1 MTDADDPR
9 PDDSTR
15 TTPATDAVS
24 EDALPTSPPRSIRKI
39 VMRIVFVVGALV
51 LSFWV
56 LARTFDD
63 LDLAEIRSAVAS
75 LNDAELLSLGSMWL
89 LWIGAQGLLTAS
101 LVPGLAVRHG
111 VVAFLGPAS
120 ITSVVP
126 GPSDLPIRYQM
137 LTSWG
142 RTTGEATL
150 AVAAGGIFS
159 IGVKLALPVIAALGL
174 VISDAPISGTLRTVV
189 VICLLVGLG
198 VAVLSVVLGSEKR
211 TEQAGRLIEP
221 IWARVLRML
230 RKPEPADL
238 TARMVAAR
246 ADAVGTLHDRW
257 LVASW
262 ATMLTAA
269 TKFAL
274 LLMTLRFIGVDDDVL
289 PWTQVFVVFALVQGL
304 TVFPITAGDAGV
316 SEIAYIGM
324 LTAAAG
330 QEWVNQIT
338 AAILIF
344 RILTWLLI
352 IPVGLAVLGFWR
364 HQLRRNPPDVASRA
378 DGSPTTSPRRL
389 HVRTRTA
396 SRPDPPP
403 DP

>member
-1 MTDADDPR
+1 MF
-9 PDDSTR
+9 
-15 TTPATDAVS
+15 
-24 EDALPTSPPRSIRKI
+24 
-39 VMRIVFVVGALV
+39 RIFFVVGALA
-51 LSFWV
+51 LSFWI
-56 LARTFDD
+56 LATTFDD
-63 LDLAEIRSAVAS
+63 LDIAEIRSAVAS
-75 LNDAELLSLGSMWL
+75 LNDAELLSLASMWL

-111 VVAFLGPAS
+111 VVAFLGPAA

-159 IGVKLALPVIAALGL
+159 IGVKLALPIIAAIGL
-174 VISDAPISGTLRTVV
+174 LISDAPISGTLRTVV

-198 VAVLSVVLGSEKR
+198 VAVLAVVLGSEKR
-211 TEQAGRLIEP
+211 TAQAGRLIEP

-238 TARMVAAR
+238 TTRMVAAR
-246 ADAVGTLHDRW
+246 AAAVQTLHDRW

-262 ATMLTAA
+262 ATMLTAV

-330 QEWVNQIT
+330 EEWVNQIT

-344 RILTWLLI
+344 RILTWLRDHPRRARRAGLLA
-352 IPVGLAVLGFWR
+352 PSTSAEPAGSRVGI
-364 HQLRRNPPDVASRA
+364 HE
-378 DGSPTTSPRRL
+378 SPTTSPRRL

-396 SRPDPPP
+396 PRPDRQP